1 MEDMILTNV
10 LCLFP
15 TTQPTITVFIKRTKN
30 GEEMNL
36 LETLAFETLN
46 VKANSALMK
55 FVLGLKSQLLATT
68 LENAMSGFTVKTKD
82 AFKLKVLVKHVFLLK
97 SAYLVLHVIVK
108 YALFMDH
115 QKLEPSLTKKLT
127 VLDPTTQRSF
137 YAEAI
142 TLGS

>member
-55 FVLGLKSQLLATT
+55 FVLGLKS
-68 LENAMSGFTVKTKD
+68 
-82 AFKLKVLVKHVFLLK
+82 
-97 SAYLVLHVIVK
+97 
-108 YALFMDH
+108 
-115 QKLEPSLTKKLT
+115 
-127 VLDPTTQRSF
+127 
-137 YAEAI
+137 
-142 TLGS
+142 